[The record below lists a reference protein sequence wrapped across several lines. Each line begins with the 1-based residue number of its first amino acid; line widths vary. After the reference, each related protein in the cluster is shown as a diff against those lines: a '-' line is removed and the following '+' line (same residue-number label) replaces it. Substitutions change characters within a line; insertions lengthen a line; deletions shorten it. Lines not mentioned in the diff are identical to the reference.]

1 VIARLLNKNGKL
13 ITDTTKM
20 CEIASEYHGE
30 LQKLPKREINDTQ
43 KIDNFLKIVTLTIG
57 NKEAQILEK
66 NTSELEIEKVIND
79 SKNGTAPGID
89 GILYEFYKF

>member
-1 VIARLLNKNGKL
+1 
-13 ITDTTKM
+13 M
-20 CEIASEYHGE
+20 
-30 LQKLPKREINDTQ
+30 
-43 KIDNFLKIVTLTIG
+43 TLTIG